1 MRDRRPR
8 RISAGTWVVL
18 FLTVATLGLCAVTLP
33 RLLGAGHDVTIN
45 PRLLL
50 DALVDLDLPNM
61 PGQQQPVSFQ
71 QDQSTHATAAPS
83 ISPSPTAG
91 PRRLSICAVGSVFG
105 AKDIRQSGYDKESK
119 TYHFEDIFSEIRPY
133 LSEADLAL
141 CTAETAFGGEE
152 IGYSDYNMPDEMLDA
167 LRASGM
173 DMISLASE
181 STLTRGMDGL
191 NNTIQALESRGLM
204 VAGIDPQFTT
214 LGASSIFQINDIQI
228 SVLGYTETLNND
240 SKNRVKASERGI
252 IPMMDMER
260 IKADI
265 ADARKNGA
273 DLVIVMPHWGTKNS
287 AKISSDQRKWS
298 EQLTAAGADIV
309 LGAHP
314 NVVQRIERQTV
325 QQGNGAARDTV
336 VAFSLGSFLTNVRD
350 TANSASIV
358 LRMDI
363 EMDPATRKLT
373 IASCTYTPIWVSRL
387 HANTG
392 SGYTYRILRSDDEDS
407 LKGLD
412 ANATES
418 IRLAADFI
426 KKTLQDSAVTPAL

>member
-18 FLTVATLGLCAVTLP
+18 FLSIATLGLCAVTLP
-33 RLLGAGHDVTIN
+33 RLMGSGHDVTIN

-50 DALVDLDLPNM
+50 DALVDLQLPSM
-61 PGQQQPVSFQ
+61 PGQQQPIAFQ
-71 QDQSTHATAAPS
+71 AEAQPDATDVPTVVPA
-83 ISPSPTAG
+83 PTAG
-91 PRRLSICAVGSVFG
+91 PRQLSICAVGSVFG

-119 TYHFEDIFSEIRPY
+119 TYHFEDIFGEVRPY
-133 LSEADLAL
+133 LSEADLAI
-141 CTAETAFGGEE
+141 CTAETIFGGEE

-181 STLTRGMDGL
+181 STLTRGIDGL
-191 NNTIQALESRGLM
+191 NNTIQALESRGM
-204 VAGIDPQFTT
+204 MITGIDPQIANR
-214 LGASSIFQINDIQI
+214 GASSIFQINDIQI
-228 SVLGYTETLNND
+228 SVLGYTETLSND
-240 SKNRVKASERGI
+240 SKNRVKAADRAI
-252 IPMMDMER
+252 IPMMDIER

-265 ADARKNGA
+265 TDARKNGA

-287 AKISSDQRKWS
+287 AKISADQRKWA

-325 QQGNGAARDTV
+325 QQANGGMRDTL

-350 TANSASIV
+350 TANAASIV
-358 LRMDI
+358 LRI
-363 EMDPATRKLT
+363 ELQMDPATRKLT
-373 IASCTYTPIWVSRL
+373 IVSCTYTPIWVSRL
-387 HANTG
+387 HADTG
-392 SGYTYRILRSDDEDS
+392 SAYTYRILRSDDSDS

-418 IRLAADFI
+418 IHQAVDFI
-426 KKTLQDSAVTPAL
+426 QKTLQDSAVTPAL